1 MKVELSPEA
10 VAQLDKLPSSM
21 VGRVDRVVS
30 RLKDWPNVS
39 GIKPLTGDLKGNFRI
54 RTGDYRIIFR
64 LEGPRIVVWRVAN
77 RRDVYRD

>member
-1 MKVELSPEA
+1 M
-10 VAQLDKLPSSM
+10 AQLEKLPSSM
-21 VGRVDRVVS
+21 VGRIDRIVN

-39 GIKPLTGDLKGNFRI
+39 GVKPLAGGLQGNFRI

-77 RRDVYRD
+77 RRDVYED